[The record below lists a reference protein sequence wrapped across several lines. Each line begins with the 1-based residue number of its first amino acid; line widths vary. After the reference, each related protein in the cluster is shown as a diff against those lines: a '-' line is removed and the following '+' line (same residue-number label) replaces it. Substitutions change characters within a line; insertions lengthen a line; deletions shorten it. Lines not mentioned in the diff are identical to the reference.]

1 MNVHFEEAYNLN
13 LSVEDRLKHVDS
25 ANWLVDNQEESDSL
39 KLKNV
44 FKVAN
49 RYFTLL
55 AYDKYFEVSKKA
67 LQLSRK
73 RKDTLQIA
81 KAEYYLGD
89 YYFYKFKNDS
99 AYYYYLNAEKK
110 YKNSDDKY
118 NYAVTTLHLARVLL
132 FEKDFLGSE
141 IQTINALRMA
151 NALNEEALVY
161 ECYDNLGR
169 ALSGQKAFEKSLEY
183 YKKSLLQINRLQENI
198 SAPLFKAQ
206 SLNNI
211 GSVYLNLNEY
221 KLANNQFDIGLKVDG
236 IQNLHPSLYSS
247 LLDHF
252 AYTNFKLNKSAIDD
266 FNTALRIRDS
276 INDIAGKINSRIH
289 LTEYYLAQKDT
300 SKAKQ
305 LNQEAYRLAKESK
318 YNKEV
323 LIALDLFTKIEPQKG
338 LQYAQEYIQ
347 LSDSLHGQE
356 RATRNKLA
364 RIEFET
370 DEILLEKELV
380 SNQNKLLFYIT
391 ISLLAFGI
399 LLYIILSLRAKERVL
414 LLKQKQQKAN
424 EEIYNLMLDQQI
436 KINEVRNFEK
446 DRIAKELHD
455 GVMNKLASTRLN
467 LYILQKR
474 RDDETI
480 EKCITHINEI
490 QNIEKEIRSI
500 AHELNNEVFNNSNN
514 FKSILEELIQEQNK
528 LFPTQCNLEIEDEIN
543 WESIDTKI
551 KMNIFR
557 IIQEAL
563 NNINKYAKATQAEIK
578 INFDNP
584 TLLLVIEDNGV
595 GFNVKKNK
603 KGIGIR
609 NMKERAIAIKGDL
622 TVDSKKE
629 HGTSIIL
636 KISV

>member
-73 RKDTLQIA
+73 RKDTLRIA

-110 YKNSDDKY
+110 YKNLDDKY
-118 NYAVTTLHLARVLL
+118 NYAVTTLHLSRVLL

-221 KLANNQFDIGLKVDG
+221 KLANNQFD
-236 IQNLHPSLYSS
+236 
-247 LLDHF
+247 
-252 AYTNFKLNKSAIDD
+252 
-266 FNTALRIRDS
+266 
-276 INDIAGKINSRIH
+276 
-289 LTEYYLAQKDT
+289 
-300 SKAKQ
+300 
-305 LNQEAYRLAKESK
+305 
-318 YNKEV
+318 
-323 LIALDLFTKIEPQKG
+323 
-338 LQYAQEYIQ
+338 
-347 LSDSLHGQE
+347 
-356 RATRNKLA
+356 
-364 RIEFET
+364 
-370 DEILLEKELV
+370 
-380 SNQNKLLFYIT
+380 SN
-391 ISLLAFGI
+391 
-399 LLYIILSLRAKERVL
+399 
-414 LLKQKQQKAN
+414 
-424 EEIYNLMLDQQI
+424 
-436 KINEVRNFEK
+436 
-446 DRIAKELHD
+446 
-455 GVMNKLASTRLN
+455 
-467 LYILQKR
+467 
-474 RDDETI
+474 
-480 EKCITHINEI
+480 
-490 QNIEKEIRSI
+490 
-500 AHELNNEVFNNSNN
+500 
-514 FKSILEELIQEQNK
+514 
-528 LFPTQCNLEIEDEIN
+528 
-543 WESIDTKI
+543 
-551 KMNIFR
+551 
-557 IIQEAL
+557 
-563 NNINKYAKATQAEIK
+563 
-578 INFDNP
+578 
-584 TLLLVIEDNGV
+584 
-595 GFNVKKNK
+595 
-603 KGIGIR
+603 
-609 NMKERAIAIKGDL
+609 
-622 TVDSKKE
+622 SKKYYPQ
-629 HGTSIIL
+629 L
-636 KISV
+636 CW